1 MHSRAH
7 IRFNTIQEATQFVS
21 ELNKDGTVNKY
32 VLENFDCESRVN
44 ARSLLGVIYMM
55 TEYRDE
61 MYLVNETI
69 DGHFPFFVD
78 KYRI

>member
-7 IRFNTIQEATQFVS
+7 IRFNTTNEAAQFIN
-21 ELNKDGTVNKY
+21 ELTAAKLNEKFI
-32 VLENFDCESRVN
+32 LENFSTEIRVN
-44 ARSLLGVIYMM
+44 ANSLLGVIYMM
-55 TEYRDE
+55 TDFRDE

-69 DGHFPFFVD
+69 DGHFPFFID

>member
-7 IRFNTIQEATQFVS
+7 IRFNTTNEATKFVS
-21 ELNKDGTVNKY
+21 QLNSDSTTHKY
-32 VLENFDCESRVN
+32 VLEDFSCESRVN

-55 TEYRDE
+55 TDFRDT
-61 MYLVNETI
+61 MYLVNETV

-78 KYRI
+78 EYRI

>member
-32 VLENFDCESRVN
+32 VLENFNCESRVN